1 MLTVYQERPFFRD
14 RSEAGKRL
22 LEELRH
28 YEDKNTIVFAIPRG
42 GVPVA
47 VEVARGLNASLDIVV
62 SRKIGIPGNP
72 EAGYGAIAE
81 DGSIALNE
89 PLVRDLRLTKHEIE
103 RQAEEV
109 RAEIAR
115 RIAVF
120 RKVLP
125 PSPASGKTA
134 IIVDDGLASGFTTIA
149 AIKSLQGRKVQKI
162 VVAAPVASGTAYDMV
177 QPLVDELV
185 CLIVARIYSF
195 AVASFYYRWHHLT
208 DREVLDHLKD
218 WQEKQARA
226 AK

>member
-14 RSEAGKRL
+14 RSDAGKRL

-28 YEDKNTIVFAIPRG
+28 YEDKNAIVFAIPRG

-47 VEVARGLNASLDIVV
+47 VEVARGLKASLDIVV

-72 EAGYGAIAE
+72 EAGYGAVAE

-89 PLVRDLRLTKHEIE
+89 PLVRDLGLTEDEIE
-103 RQAEEV
+103 RQADEV
-109 RAEIAR
+109 RAEIDR

-134 IIVDDGLASGFTTIA
+134 IIVDDGLASGFTTVA
-149 AIKSLQGRKVQKI
+149 AIKSLQGRKAQKI

-177 QPLVDELV
+177 EPLVHEMV
-185 CLIVARIYSF
+185 CLVVARVFSF
-195 AVASFYYRWHHLT
+195 AVASFYYRWHDLT
-208 DREVLDHLKD
+208 DKEVLDHLKD
-218 WQEKQARA
+218 WKEKRART